1 MNSIFFHAELPFD
14 WLITFIKVSSVLDFP
29 SQIHHLRQRLTNHPP
44 TIANH
49 KTNTKSPS
57 SDYTVRC
64 ISAPLE
70 TPSVLPVSQQ
80 RCYLP
85 LFGSLTWQ
93 ITLKLCAQIPDLL
106 DSSPLSL
113 HRGRA
118 TICQSCSCALADS
131 FVTYFLP
138 DFPCLPK
145 AR

>member
-14 WLITFIKVSSVLDFP
+14 WLITYISEQCPWF
-29 SQIHHLRQRLTNHPP
+29 SQPDPTLAPKTNQPP